1 MACQTFVLGDVAVS
15 WVVRDGK
22 GVVVDDAG
30 QATPV
35 AP

>member
-22 GVVVDDAG
+22 GVVTDAEA
-30 QATPV
+30 QPA
-35 AP
+35 AS